1 MASKSKCCPRSH
13 VTGRAKCCDNCDC
26 EEKREANRI
35 YQRDYRANQKKHA
48 AGLGKLSAVPDIPE
62 SKPGTATVKTQYP
75 VGIIG
80 QNALAEIAKIDGA
93 TERNPLIVAL
103 IMRLAHELDSG
114 ETESVSASANAMK
127 RMLDDLRKQAPAA
140 AEPTGAPR
148 GLTPQEQF
156 FAAFQGA
163 QGQAAGQ

>member
-1 MASKSKCCPRSH
+1 MASKSRCCARSH
-13 VTGRAKCCDNCDC
+13 FTGRAKCCDNCNCD
-26 EEKREANRI
+26 ERKEAARI
-35 YQRDYRANQKKHA
+35 YQKEYRRKQKEHA
-48 AGLGKLSAVPDIPE
+48 AGLGKLSAVPDIPK

-80 QNALAEIAKIDGA
+80 EQALAEIAKIDGA

-140 AEPTGAPR
+140 KPAVSAAAPVTPFERFASAFLGAEGK
-148 GLTPQEQF
+148 
-156 FAAFQGA
+156 
-163 QGQAAGQ
+163 AAGQ